1 MRPVI
6 FLDFDGVLRP
16 LPPRGRLCTPKQLAR
31 RFDDLRLLRVDP
43 GMCTLYS
50 GIDAQ
55 AMSLLAQLCSAFDA
69 QIVLTSSW
77 SAVYPLAA
85 KAALSRSAPGCKRIL
100 VPAGYPWMIC
110 PWKSISPITPS
121 RQQACWMRMHMPGHA
136 LSFSGSAKLTTL
148 SGICHAVRCL
158 LICPSAIIKTKTKGG
173 RSDVEDIV
181 RASQRDLHHRA
192 GHP

>member
-16 LPPRGRLCTPKQLAR
+16 LPPRDRLCTPKQLAR

-77 SAVYPLAA
+77 SAVYPLGRFSAA
-85 KAALSRSAPGCKRIL
+85 LSPWHLTQRVVGSVPAGESRLSRSAPGCKRIL

-110 PWKSISPITPS
+110 PWKSISPARRHDS
-121 RQQACWMRMHMPGHA
+121 R
-136 LSFSGSAKLTTL
+136 
-148 SGICHAVRCL
+148 
-158 LICPSAIIKTKTKGG
+158 
-173 RSDVEDIV
+173 
-181 RASQRDLHHRA
+181 RA
-192 GHP
+192 

>member
-31 RFDDLRLLRVDP
+31 RFDDPRLLRFDP

-77 SAVYPLAA
+77 
-85 KAALSRSAPGCKRIL
+85 
-100 VPAGYPWMIC
+100 
-110 PWKSISPITPS
+110 
-121 RQQACWMRMHMPGHA
+121 
-136 LSFSGSAKLTTL
+136 
-148 SGICHAVRCL
+148 
-158 LICPSAIIKTKTKGG
+158 KT
-173 RSDVEDIV
+173 
-181 RASQRDLHHRA
+181 
-192 GHP
+192 